1 MLNSG
6 FQLVCYKGYIN
17 NVPSLC
23 KVDGRWSVTW
33 TKIEMKT
40 TPTDVKD
47 RVQIAEVIIQIK
59 LLYTAKFLGKNF
71 QN

>member
-1 MLNSG
+1 MLSSD
-6 FQLVCYKGYIN
+6 FQLVCCKGYIN
-17 NVPSLC
+17 NVTSLC

-33 TKIEMKT
+33 TKIEMKM
-40 TPTDVKD
+40 TPTHVKG

-59 LLYTAKFLGKNF
+59 LLYSAKFLGKNF

>member
-1 MLNSG
+1 MT
-6 FQLVCYKGYIN
+6 
-17 NVPSLC
+17 SLC

-33 TKIEMKT
+33 TKTEMKM

-47 RVQIAEVIIQIK
+47 RVQIAEVIMQIK
-59 LLYTAKFLGKNF
+59 LLYSAKFYGENF